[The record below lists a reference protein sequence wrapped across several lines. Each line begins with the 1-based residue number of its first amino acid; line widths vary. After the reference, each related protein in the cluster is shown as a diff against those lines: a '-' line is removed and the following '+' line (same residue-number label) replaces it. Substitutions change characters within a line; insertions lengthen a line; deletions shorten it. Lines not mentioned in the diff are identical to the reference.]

1 MSNTNKFKSIKIRE
15 EDYYT
20 LKRLKKDFNCEFY
33 EVISKLIRIYEKL
46 EVLQHYLGCESIDQ
60 LFEELE
66 QLIPK
71 SKKQLIVAKTNQYI
85 DELKRLDIPLPVL
98 ERLKEV
104 IYPIILNGGVR

>member
-1 MSNTNKFKSIKIRE
+1 MSNTYKSIKIKK

-20 LKRLKKDFNCEFY
+20 LRKLKDQFNCEFY
-33 EVISKLIRIYEKL
+33 EVVSKLIRIYDKL

-71 SKKQLIVAKTNQYI
+71 SKKQLIVAKTNRYLE
-85 DELKRLDIPLPVL
+85 ELEKLDVPKPILDKL
-98 ERLKEV
+98 SDM
-104 IYPIILNGGVR
+104 IYPVILNGGVHR